1 MSPTQMSALASILSI
16 AMPPGE
22 MVASTPQFT
31 EQHLVING
39 FSDLIRDVFGS
50 TSTAMRVQRLG
61 PHLRPWVL

>member
-1 MSPTQMSALASILSI
+1 MGQAK
-16 AMPPGE
+16 

-61 PHLRPWVL
+61 PPLCPWVL